1 MNPQLAEDWQRARL
15 VEYFKRKGAYVIA
28 QPKLDGCR
36 GGQYSPGAFTGRS
49 LKPYKNKKLTKFWS
63 NIVFDGLD
71 GELILPPPYEWNFHA
86 MCRMTT
92 SVVNT
97 IDSPTIP
104 NLVAFDF
111 VTPKSAEWAYLRR
124 YEKLQRWVEK
134 LREEETRRIHL
145 MPMRIAKSIEELEG
159 FDDEWVTYGYEGTI
173 VRNPDA
179 PFKPDRSTLAME
191 LWRIKR
197 RLDFEFVV
205 DEVVEAME
213 NQNEAKTNALGR
225 TERST
230 HKANKVGKGM
240 VGAIKGRVLKK
251 VLWQGKVLFEK
262 DQPIKV
268 GPGEMTHADRVKYW
282 KRQDR
287 IVGKIGKAKVQ
298 PHGTMEKPRAPVWIG
313 FRAAEDMS

>member
-1 MNPQLAEDWQRARL
+1 MNPQLAEDAQLAVL
-15 VEYFKRKGAYVIA
+15 QAHFKAKGTVIA

-63 NIVFDGLD
+63 NLAFDGID

-104 NLVAFDF
+104 NLVAFDY
-111 VTPKSAEWAYLRR
+111 VTAKTAPLAYRKR
-124 YEKLQRWVEK
+124 YDKLERLVEA
-134 LREEETRRIHL
+134 LREDETRRIHL
-145 MPMRIAKSIEELEG
+145 MPMRIVKSMDELDALDE
-159 FDDEWVTYGYEGTI
+159 EWVEYGYEGTI

-179 PFKPDRSTLAME
+179 PFKPDRATLAME

-197 RLDFEFVV
+197 RIDFEFRVTGLQ
-205 DEVVEAME
+205 EAME
-213 NQNEAKTNALGR
+213 NRNEAKTNALGR

-240 VGAIKGRVLKK
+240 VGAILGEVLKD
-251 VLWQGKVLFEK
+251 VVWRDKVLFK
-262 DQPIKV
+262 KGQPIKC
-268 GPGEMTHADRVKYW
+268 GPGEMTHDERAKYW

-287 IVGKIGKAKVQ
+287 IIGKIGKAKVQ
-298 PHGTMEKPRAPVWIG
+298 PHGTMDKPRAPVWIG
-313 FRAAEDMS
+313 FRAKEDMS

>member
-1 MNPQLAEDWQRARL
+1 MNPQLAEDWQRERL
-15 VEYFKRKGAYVIA
+15 VEYFKRKGASLIA

-36 GGQYSPGAFTGRS
+36 GGQYNPGRFTGRS

-63 NIVFDGLD
+63 NSAFDGLD
-71 GELILPPPYEWNFHA
+71 GELILPPPYEWNFYA

-104 NLVAFDF
+104 NLVAFDY
-111 VTPKSAEWAYLRR
+111 VTPKTAQLGYRKR
-124 YEKLQRWVEK
+124 YDKLEKLVEE
-134 LREEETRRIHL
+134 LRNEETRRLHL
-145 MPMRIAKSIEELEG
+145 MPFRIVKSLDELEAL
-159 FDDEWVTYGYEGTI
+159 DDEWVEYGYEGTI
-173 VRNPDA
+173 VRNGDA

-197 RLDFEFVV
+197 FIDFEFKVTGLQ
-205 DEVVEAME
+205 EAME
-213 NQNEAKTNALGR
+213 NRNEAKTNALGR

-240 VGAIKGRVLKK
+240 IGAIIGTVLKD
-251 VLWQGKVLFEK
+251 VSYRGEVLFK
-262 DQPIKV
+262 KGQPIKV
-268 GPGEMTHADRVKYW
+268 GPGEMTHADRAKYW
-282 KRQDR
+282 NNPKL

-298 PHGTMEKPRAPVWIG
+298 PHGTKDKPRAPVWIG
-313 FRAAEDMS
+313 FRAKEDM